1 MSNDVTSHSEDT
13 DPKYHDIFLIHAS
26 VHDTLQDTVLLQE
39 KKTTTIVLFDIECV
53 DR

>member
-26 VHDTLQDTVLLQE
+26 VHDTLQDTPPRE
-39 KKTTTIVLFDIECV
+39 KTTTIVLFDNERV
-53 DR
+53 